1 MYLYYNVIY
10 AEINRLWKFLFAFLT
25 FLRFSTFFRILP
37 HLFYPSMFY
46 AIKSPRA
53 RRTPEYVPVITPDVG
68 LLNLVVYSH
77 SGTQPGLCCAVPDV
91 LMVYR
96 RFSFPVYSAV
106 LGAAVAIPASQPAGC
121 CTRRPC
127 LMGRLGEE
135 ASFTSLPVYT
145 ITLQNGTLG
154 TFRTIFH
161 FLL

>member
-1 MYLYYNVIY
+1 
-10 AEINRLWKFLFAFLT
+10 
-25 FLRFSTFFRILP
+25 
-37 HLFYPSMFY
+37 MFY

-106 LGAAVAIPASQPAGC
+106 LCAAVAIPASQPAGC

-127 LMGRLGEE
+127 LMGVGGGSDLYT
-135 ASFTSLPVYT
+135 TSSLHYNIFKTDIVDKPDKPYFSLINRSNSLRTLSAVAFRPIRVAT
-145 ITLQNGTLG
+145 IPHDC
-154 TFRTIFH
+154 F
-161 FLL
+161 